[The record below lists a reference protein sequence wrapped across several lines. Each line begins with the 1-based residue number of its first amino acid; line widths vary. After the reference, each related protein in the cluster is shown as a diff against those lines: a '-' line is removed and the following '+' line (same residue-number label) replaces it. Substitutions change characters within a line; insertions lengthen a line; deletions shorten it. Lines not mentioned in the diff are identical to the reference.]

1 MNIKVSSTFPISH
14 NQISMEKQ
22 SVPRTK
28 QLETDS
34 FNVSFGADKK
44 KIPWYKRLFM
54 SSYDAAKQA
63 TSDLFPTQPPTK
75 FELSLAEG
83 IRKHFVN
90 LDVPA
95 QNLSSI
101 MQPNEIRNFI
111 TNPCLKEEN
120 YNSSPNNIA
129 TGIYLADLDYAT
141 NYSNGKENVFDIL
154 DKVAKHANKY
164 HSEKDP
170 FVFAIADR
178 DSIEGVQHAV
188 RIIGQNP
195 DKFRNVKF
203 VPAIKLSFAHEAP
216 YSRTK
221 YENSEMII
229 YGINPFDDDLVNFV
243 KDLTK
248 RRMEMVLRFIR
259 DVNETY
265 PDFAYNI
272 IEFIEQ
278 NQLKFE
284 SDYTV
289 SNLYWRVREYAET
302 KGDTAMGGKEI
313 NQDEVLRDAEKI
325 MNMLETIYRGSDKKG
340 NPRYGSFLKND
351 SQFNE
356 KINGIFSKYA
366 TKQGNNPGEIESTA
380 ENTLPN
386 IVEALQ
392 KGSEENGAPTMAI
405 ASPIYLSHYF
415 EKENATEFK
424 EVVKFLQKLKEE
436 SKGMMVAFE
445 SLAPN
450 YNIDGNLTREEINNF
465 NKYIRANTT
474 LHEVGGSFADKQQE
488 PEERISGINA

>member
-1 MNIKVSSTFPISH
+1 MKIQVSSNFPIH
-14 NQISMEKQ
+14 QNRIQTNKQ
-22 SVPRTK
+22 ATPSR
-28 QLETDS
+28 QMSADS
-34 FNVSFGADKK
+34 FEVSFGSDQKRM
-44 KIPWYKRLFM
+44 PWYKKLFA
-54 SSYDAAKQA
+54 SSYDLSTKTAGD
-63 TSDLFPTQPPTK
+63 SLPTRPATK
-75 FELSLAEG
+75 FETSLSEG
-83 IRKHFVN
+83 IKKYFQLN
-90 LDVPA
+90 IPA

-101 MQPNEIRNFI
+101 MQPTEIRNFI
-111 TNPCLKEEN
+111 TDPCKRQEN
-120 YNSSPNNIA
+120 YSSLPDNIQ
-129 TGIYLADLDYAT
+129 TGIYLGDLDYAT
-141 NYSNGKENVFDIL
+141 NFSNGKENVYTIL

-164 HSEKDP
+164 HSEKSP
-170 FVFAIADR
+170 FVFAITDR
-178 DSIEGVQHAV
+178 DSVEGVQHAV

-203 VPAIKLSFAHEAP
+203 VPGVKLSFAHEAP

-248 RRMEMVLRFIR
+248 RRKDMVLNFIR

-302 KGDTAMGGKEI
+302 KGDTAMKGKEI
-313 NQDEVLRDAEKI
+313 NHEEVLRDAETI
-325 MNMLETIYRGSDKKG
+325 MNMLERIYRGSDKKG
-340 NPRYGSFLKND
+340 NPRYASFLKND

-356 KINGIFSKYA
+356 QIKGIFSKYA
-366 TKQGNNPGEIESTA
+366 TKQGSAPGEIESVA
-380 ENTLPN
+380 ENTIQQ
-386 IVEALQ
+386 IVAALEN
-392 KGSEENGAPTMAI
+392 GSRENGAPTMAI
-405 ASPIYLSHYF
+405 GSPIYLSHYF

-436 SKGMMVAFE
+436 TNGMMVAFE

-450 YNIDGNLTREEINNF
+450 YNIDGNLTKEEIDTF

-474 LHEVGGSFADKQQE
+474 LHEVGGSFADKPQE
-488 PEERISGINA
+488 IDDNFSRINA